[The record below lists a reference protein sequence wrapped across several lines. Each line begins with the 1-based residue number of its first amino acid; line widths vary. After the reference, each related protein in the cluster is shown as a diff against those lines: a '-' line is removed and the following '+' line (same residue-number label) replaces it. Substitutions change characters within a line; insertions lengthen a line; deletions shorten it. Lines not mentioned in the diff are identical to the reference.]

1 MATIEICYDGS
12 GNYRKATFEELPEI
26 LAAEK
31 AFVWIDAEGNDAAD
45 LEPLQAQFGLH
56 RLAVESAL
64 EGQQRAKIMLYD
76 DMIYVEFYGLRLV
89 DGAVRTDDLGVFVGE
104 KFIITVRRS
113 RFPEVEH
120 VLTRW
125 RYEEE
130 EQQDSV
136 PGHPRIPGIAPQGP
150 KEPSSTMILYAI
162 LDDLVDGYF
171 PVVDWYGEKIEGF
184 EDRLAA
190 RPNQELQMEIQQL
203 RSEMLQL
210 RRMIS
215 PEQEVLNTLLR
226 RDVPVIDEA
235 ILPYFADVHDHVLRI
250 HDWMESYRDHL
261 SSIVDLQL
269 SMQSNGLNQTMR
281 TLTASSIILMVC
293 SLISGIYGMNFTHFP
308 SMDWR
313 YGLLFSLG
321 LMSASTAAL
330 VGVFRAKGWW

>member
-12 GNYRKATFEELPEI
+12 GSYRKATFEELPEI
-26 LAAEK
+26 LTADK
-31 AFVWIDAEGNDAAD
+31 AFVWIDADGNDAAE
-45 LEPLQAQFGLH
+45 LEPLRAQFGLH

-89 DGAVRTDDLGVFVGE
+89 DDAVRTDDLGIFVGE
-104 KFIITVRRS
+104 KFVITVRRS

-125 RYEEE
+125 RE
-130 EQQDSV
+130 EQHEDGRSV
-136 PGHPRIPGIAPQGP
+136 PGHPRIPGIAPQRR
-150 KEPSSTMILYAI
+150 KEPSSSMILYAI

-171 PVVDWYGEKIEGF
+171 PVIDWYGEKIENF
-184 EDRLAA
+184 EDRVID
-190 RPNQELQMEIQQL
+190 RPNHQLQLEIQKQ

-210 RRMIS
+210 RRMIA

-250 HDWMESYRDHL
+250 HDWMESYRDQL
-261 SSIVDLQL
+261 VSIVDLQL

-293 SLISGIYGMNFTHFP
+293 SLISGIYGMNFRHFP
-308 SMDWR
+308 TMDWR

-321 LMSASTAAL
+321 LMAASTVAL